1 MKIVRLISG
10 GQTGADRAGLDAAI
24 SCGLPYGGS
33 VPLGRRSED
42 GKVPDKY
49 EGMKESPYY
58 NYLPRTEANVVDSD
72 ATIVFCYGAPVRGS
86 KRTVTF
92 AAKHRKPYLVINLN
106 QPKDKVIQKVV
117 EWLKTECPLAEGTLN
132 VAGSREETFPGINK
146 AVIDIMVEVIK
157 MVNHE
162 ERSIWD

>member
-1 MKIVRLISG
+1 MKIVRIISG
-10 GQTGADRAGLDAAI
+10 GQTGSDRAGLEAAI
-24 SCGLPYGGS
+24 AAGIKYSGT
-33 VPLGRRSED
+33 VPLGRRAED
-42 GKVPDKY
+42 GKVPEKY
-49 EGMKESPYY
+49 VGMVESDQWS
-58 NYLPRTEANVVDSD
+58 YLPRTEANVANSD
-72 ATIVFCYGAPVRGS
+72 ATVVLCHGAPQRGS
-86 KRTVTF
+86 KRTLTF